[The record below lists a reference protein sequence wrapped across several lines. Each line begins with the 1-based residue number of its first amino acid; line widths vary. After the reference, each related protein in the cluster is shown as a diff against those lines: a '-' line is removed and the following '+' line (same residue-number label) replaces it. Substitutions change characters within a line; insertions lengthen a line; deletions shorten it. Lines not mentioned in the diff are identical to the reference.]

1 MTEEH
6 TQQNMKTKSDIVN
19 EPDAFDFFKPADN
32 SLKFKH
38 FLTPTIE
45 SNMLKYI
52 ASKSNDRNIVA
63 KNTIHL
69 VTV

>member
-1 MTEEH
+1 
-6 TQQNMKTKSDIVN
+6 MKTKSDIVN

-38 FLTPTIE
+38 FSTPTIE

-52 ASKSNDRNIVA
+52 ASKSNDRN
-63 KNTIHL
+63 KYL
-69 VTV
+69 YL

>member
-1 MTEEH
+1 
-6 TQQNMKTKSDIVN
+6 MKTKSDIVN

>member
-1 MTEEH
+1 
-6 TQQNMKTKSDIVN
+6 MKTKSDIVN

-38 FLTPTIE
+38 FLTPTID

-63 KNTIHL
+63 ENTIHL
-69 VTV
+69 ITV